1 MKIRP
6 IGIIRTPFKSKEETP
21 IQPFRSKDIGKV
33 KVFKKYQEGLK
44 DIEGFSHIVL
54 IYKFH
59 RSRDYRLLVEPFVDN
74 ELRGLFA
81 TRYPKRPNQI
91 GLTVVKL
98 FKRKNN
104 ILFVRGIDVIDKT
117 PLLDIKPY
125 IPELAPVTEAMTGQ
139 PIPGGPS
146 IIIRSFFSSWAILT
160 AFFLTSLTNL
170 PEFSSAMPNLA

>member
-1 MKIRP
+1 MNMKIRP
-6 IGIIRTPFKSKEETP
+6 IGIIRTPYKSKEETP
-21 IQPFRSKDIGKV
+21 IQPFRSKGIGKV
-33 KVFKKYQEGLK
+33 VVFKKYQEGLK
-44 DIEGFSHIVL
+44 DIEGFSHIIL

-81 TRYPKRPNQI
+81 TRYPRRPNQI

-98 FKRKNN
+98 LKRRNN

-125 IPELAPVTEAMTGQ
+125 V
-139 PIPGGPS
+139 
-146 IIIRSFFSSWAILT
+146 
-160 AFFLTSLTNL
+160 
-170 PEFSSAMPNLA
+170 PEFGPKTKIKIGWLKGKI